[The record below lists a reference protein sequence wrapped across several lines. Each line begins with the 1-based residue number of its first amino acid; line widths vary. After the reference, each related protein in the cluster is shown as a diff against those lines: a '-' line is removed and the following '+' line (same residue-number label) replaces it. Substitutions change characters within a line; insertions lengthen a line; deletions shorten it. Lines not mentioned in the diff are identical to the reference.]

1 MNKRLFLVPILILSL
16 FLLTSCGGQQQQTQ
30 TKGVFIGGTQGV
42 VGDFE
47 PFGVDENGISSIFDT
62 ETFPV
67 QVTIHNKG
75 EYELQKDDVTVSL
88 TGVSKDEFDG
98 ISSWSLKNTG
108 VIEKI
113 SDLLPTG
120 GEETIA
126 FSSDAK
132 YKGKVVGLLDRS
144 WYANIQYHDKS
155 QVFVPEVCLKEY
167 LTDTRVCTVAE
178 KKNSFVSAAP
188 ITVTSVSEEPA
199 GKGIVALKFT
209 VENKGTGK
217 VTTLGQEFGQTN
229 KLGFSLDDAAW
240 ECKSAGKVNEAR
252 LIDGK
257 ADIVCKLKQAMAAKT
272 LEQKQVQLTL
282 DYQYQYLIDQ
292 KLRVK
297 ESTK

>member
-1 MNKRLFLVPILILSL
+1 MNKRLFLLPILVLSL
-16 FLLTSCGGQQQQTQ
+16 FLLTACGGEQQQQQ
-30 TKGVFIGGTQGV
+30 TKGVFIGGLQGV
-42 VGDFE
+42 VADFE

-67 QVTIHNKG
+67 QVTLINKG
-75 EYELQKDDVTVSL
+75 EYELQKDDVTVIL

-98 ISSWSLKNTG
+98 IPSWTLKNSG
-108 VIEKI
+108 VVEKI

-120 GEETIA
+120 GEETVA

-132 YKGKVVGLLDRS
+132 YKGKVVGLLDRT
-144 WYANIQYHDKS
+144 WYANIQYHYKT
-155 QVFVPEVCLKEY
+155 QVVVPEVCLKED
-167 LTDTRVCTVAE
+167 LTDQRVCTVAE

-199 GKGIVALKFT
+199 GKGIVALKFSI
-209 VENKGTGK
+209 ENKGTGD
-217 VTTLGQEFGQTN
+217 VTIVGQEFGQTD
-229 KLGFSLDDAAW
+229 KVSFSIDDPAW
-240 ECKSAGKVNEAR
+240 ECKATGKINEAR
-252 LIDGK
+252 LVGGK
-257 ADIVCKLKQAMAAKT
+257 ADIICKLKQALPPKT

-282 DYQYQYLIDQ
+282 DYKYQDLIQQ